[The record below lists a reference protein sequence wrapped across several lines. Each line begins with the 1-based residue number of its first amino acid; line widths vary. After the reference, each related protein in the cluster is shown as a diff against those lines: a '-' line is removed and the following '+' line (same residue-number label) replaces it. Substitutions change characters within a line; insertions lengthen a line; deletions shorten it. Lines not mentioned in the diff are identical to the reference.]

1 MEAQEFIRKE
11 KGDKPILAICY
22 DFDKTLTPTDMQNQ
36 GFIQSLGYDIESF
49 WKKSNVFAKEN
60 DMDQNLAY
68 MFTMIQEAKGK
79 FDLTKEKLQNFGK
92 TIKFFRGV
100 ESWFR
105 RIREYGAA
113 RGVRVEHYIISSGI
127 REMVEGTPIFKDL
140 DGVFACSF
148 HYNGEGTPDWPV
160 QVVNYTNK
168 TQFLFRIE
176 KGTMDVNDPDVNTL
190 LPESEIRV
198 PFRNF
203 VYIGDSDTDIPCM
216 TLVNSK
222 GGYSIG
228 VYNPESNDKS
238 KVYKMIA
245 ERRIKYFIPADYS
258 ENSEM
263 DRFIKAVVDKT
274 YLNEKI
280 EAKYLSCKNEYEQ
293 YRHDTSDNE
302 IEKANLI
309 SALEDCT
316 NFRAT
321 HMTVKKLAKKGG
333 WTATQAN
340 KLLRIALENSQVKWI
355 LADTDVKEFYETVL
369 ATAGADVALAEKVRK
384 AINP

>member
-1 MEAQEFIRKE
+1 MEAQEFVRKE

-36 GFIQSLGYDIESF
+36 GFIQSLGYDIKAF
-49 WKKSNVFAKEN
+49 WEKSNVFAKEN

-92 TIKFFRGV
+92 TIKFFKGV

-105 RIREYGAA
+105 RIREYGEKH
-113 RGVRVEHYIISSGI
+113 GVRVEHYIISSGI
-127 REMVEGTPIFKDL
+127 REMVEGTPIAKDL

-148 HYNGEGTPDWPV
+148 HYNADGTPDWPV

-222 GGYSIG
+222 GGYSVG
-228 VYNPESNDKS
+228 VYNPESKDKS
-238 KVYKMIA
+238 KVYKMID

-263 DRFIKAVVDKT
+263 DVFIKDVINKT
-274 YLNEKI
+274 FWNEKI
-280 EAKYLSCKNEYEQ
+280 NAKYLSCKKDYEEYK
-293 YRHDTSDNE
+293 HGTSEDE
-302 IEKANLI
+302 IEKANLVNE
-309 SALEDCT
+309 LEDCA
-316 NFRAT
+316 NFRTT
-321 HMTVKKLAKKGG
+321 HMTVKKLAKVKS
-333 WTATQAN
+333 WTATQAD

-369 ATAGADVALAEKVRK
+369 ATAGIDAGLAEKVRK
-384 AINP
+384 AICP